1 MQITTTPTQPIQ
13 PLASEDIAQEKI
25 KFGEKLSYVLATMA
39 PYPLL
44 GLTSG
49 YLMIFYTN
57 VIGLNPIAIGT
68 LFLLSR
74 IMDGISDPINGYLID
89 RLPRSK
95 FGKYRSVMI
104 GGTIAC
110 CLNFLLLWFGPAWA
124 TSGKLTIAYISYLVL
139 GFSFDYM
146 DIPKNSF
153 LPAMTANPEERSS
166 LGILIALGTIVSGM
180 VVAIIA
186 PLILSAGELSLKAF
200 STLVLIVTGAV
211 LVVGIVGASGVKERV
226 VPVDGETKHS
236 LKDYLNILIQRP
248 VFVTFLCSLM
258 FSAALY
264 IPGAASVYFYT
275 YVMKNLALASAV
287 APIQLVGLLLGTF
300 LAAPILRKLGRKRS
314 YIFAALAM
322 IIVSAIR
329 WIDPLSLALISIS
342 TIIGGFVLGSFQ
354 PVAQVIAADNI
365 DYVEFKMKYR
375 SEAAVAS
382 IGSFVTKVSS
392 GIAGA
397 TPGYV
402 LGWAGYAATSRTQPS
417 NVITAIIWLTIGFP
431 MLFYA
436 ASALIFGVGYN
447 LDKNTLQKVE
457 AELSARRAANQASS
471 KTDRVAVET

>member
-1 MQITTTPTQPIQ
+1 MWVMTTSTQPIQ
-13 PLASEDIAQEKI
+13 PLASGDIAQEKL
-25 KFGEKLSYVLATMA
+25 KFGEKLSYLLATMA
-39 PYPLL
+39 PHPLL
-44 GLTSG
+44 RLTTG

-74 IMDGISDPINGYLID
+74 IVDGISDPINGYLID
-89 RLPRSK
+89 RLPRIK

-104 GGTIAC
+104 GGTIVC

-153 LPAMTANPEERSS
+153 LPVMTANPKERSS
-166 LGILIALGTIVSGM
+166 LGMLFALGTTVSGM

-186 PLILSAGELSLKAF
+186 PLILSAGDLSLKAF

-211 LVVGIVGASGVKERV
+211 LVVGIVGALGVKERV
-226 VPVDGETKHS
+226 VPVDLETKHS

-248 VFVTFLCSLM
+248 VYVTSMYGLM
-258 FSAALY
+258 FFVALY
-264 IPGAASVYFYT
+264 IPVAASVYFFT

-287 APIQLVGLLLGTF
+287 APIQLVGLLLGIF
-300 LAAPILRKLGRKRS
+300 LTAPIMRKLGKKRS
-314 YIFAALAM
+314 CIGAALAM

-329 WIDPLSLALISIS
+329 WIDPTSLALIYIS
-342 TIIGGFVLGSFQ
+342 TIIGGFILGFLQ
-354 PVAQVIAADNI
+354 PVVHVIAADNI
-365 DYVEFKMKYR
+365 DYVEYKMKYR

-382 IGSFVTKVSS
+382 INSLSGKVSS

-397 TPGYV
+397 IPGYV
-402 LGWAGYAATSRTQPS
+402 LGWAGYVAASQTQPA

-431 MLFYA
+431 IFFFA
-436 ASALIFGVGYN
+436 ASALIFGFGYN
-447 LDKNTLQKVE
+447 LDKNALQKVE
-457 AELSARRAANQASS
+457 AELSERRAANQASP
-471 KTDRVAVET
+471 K

>member
-1 MQITTTPTQPIQ
+1 MQIMTTSTQLIQ
-13 PLASEDIAQEKI
+13 PPSFRDIAQEKL
-25 KFGEKLSYVLATMA
+25 KFAEKLSYLLATMA
-39 PYPLL
+39 PNPLL

-68 LFLLSR
+68 LFLLSK

-89 RLPRSK
+89 RLPRTK

-153 LPAMTANPEERSS
+153 LPAMTANPKERSS
-166 LGILIALGTIVSGM
+166 LGMLIALGTIVSGM
-180 VVAIIA
+180 AVAIFA
-186 PLILSAGELSLKAF
+186 PQILSAGDLSLKAF
-200 STLVLIVTGAV
+200 STLVLIVTGGV
-211 LVVGIVGASGVKERV
+211 LVVGVVGALGVKERV
-226 VPVDGETKHS
+226 VPIDTETKHS
-236 LKDYLNILIQRP
+236 LKDYLNILLQRP
-248 VFVTFLCSLM
+248 VFVTFMYSLM
-258 FSAALY
+258 FSSALY
-264 IPGAASVYFYT
+264 IPGAVSVYFFT
-275 YVMKNLALASAV
+275 YVMKYLALASAV
-287 APIQLVGLLLGTF
+287 APIQLVGLLLGIL
-300 LAAPILRKLGRKRS
+300 LAAPILRKLGKKKS

-322 IIVSAIR
+322 IIVTAIR
-329 WIDPLSLALISIS
+329 WIDPTSLALIYIS
-342 TIIGGFVLGSFQ
+342 TIICGFILGFFQ
-354 PVAQVIAADNI
+354 PVVQVISADNI
-365 DYVEFKMKYR
+365 DYIEYKMKYR

-397 TPGYV
+397 TQGYV
-402 LGWAGYAATSRTQPS
+402 LGWAGYVVAGQTQPAK
-417 NVITAIIWLTIGFP
+417 VITAIIWLTIGVPIF
-431 MLFYA
+431 FFA
-436 ASALIFGVGYN
+436 ASALIFGFGYN

-457 AELSARRAANQASS
+457 AELSERRAANQASP
-471 KTDRVAVET
+471 K

>member
-1 MQITTTPTQPIQ
+1 MRVMTTSTQPIQ
-13 PLASEDIAQEKI
+13 PLASGDIAQEKL
-25 KFGEKLSYVLATMA
+25 KFGEKLSYLLATMA

-57 VIGLNPIAIGT
+57 VIRLNPIAIGT
-68 LFLLSR
+68 LFLLSK

-89 RLPRSK
+89 RLPRTK
-95 FGKYRSVMI
+95 FGKYRAVMI
-104 GGTIAC
+104 GGTIVC

-153 LPAMTANPEERSS
+153 LPVMTANPKERSS
-166 LGILIALGTIVSGM
+166 LGMLISLGTIVSGM

-186 PLILSAGELSLKAF
+186 PLILSAGDLSLKAF
-200 STLVLIVTGAV
+200 SMLVLIVTGAV
-211 LVVGIVGASGVKERV
+211 LVVGIVGALGVKERV
-226 VPVDGETKHS
+226 VPVDIETKHS
-236 LKDYLNILIQRP
+236 LKDFLNILIQRP
-248 VFVTFLCSLM
+248 VFVTSMYSLM

-264 IPGAASVYFYT
+264 IPGAASVYFFT

-287 APIQLVGLLLGTF
+287 APIQLVGLLMGTF
-300 LAAPILRKLGRKRS
+300 LAALILRKLGKKRS
-314 YIFAALAM
+314 YIVAALAM

-329 WIDPLSLALISIS
+329 WIDPTSLALITMS
-342 TIIGGFVLGSFQ
+342 TIIGGFILGFLQ
-354 PVAQVIAADNI
+354 PVTQVLAADNI
-365 DYVEFKMKYR
+365 DYVEYKMKYR

-402 LGWAGYAATSRTQPS
+402 LGWAGYVATSQTQPA
-417 NVITAIIWLTIGFP
+417 NVINALIWLTIGFP
-431 MLFYA
+431 IFFFA
-436 ASALIFGVGYN
+436 ASALIFGFGYN

-457 AELSARRAANQASS
+457 AELSERRAANQASP
-471 KTDRVAVET
+471 K